1 MPRSSLALILKNDL
15 SAIARSAEAIEAHGK
30 SRGWPMKWI
39 MNVNLSLDEMI
50 SNIVSYG
57 YRDDGEHEILVTLT
71 EQDDALV
78 VDLED
83 DGAAFDPF
91 TDAPEADLE
100 SGLMEREPRGLG
112 VHFVKSFT
120 DKATYERRD
129 GRNRVTLVM
138 WRPDPLPMPTS
149 TDALPLAP
157 ESEDM
162 AALAR
167 MTERDMR
174 VADLD
179 PLSLDPLFASL
190 VGHADPRLD
199 EAERSFREAAE
210 RALRGRWGREQAL
223 AGLRDLGMI
232 ASLLEQRYGMH
243 PCETEGV
250 AEALVSLGETA
261 QEVPRETF
269 YSHGPRNPAGPR
281 MRVFTTLPEERIFN
295 LSVSKGARCLPQ
307 SIRSLHRASRA
318 PESEAAEHLIQ
329 ATMALE
335 SLVSALVRV
344 KRTMPPAVFSAE
356 IAPFFPEREV
366 AGKRYGGPSA
376 AQMGVLIV
384 DQMLFGAEMTA
395 CSDYETYFTETSP
408 YLPLELRGIAR
419 RQRGRP
425 SLMDLAR
432 QNRLGDRA
440 ALVCLRELFQVM
452 YKFRVPHLRLAAAS
466 FGSRP
471 EGTKGSGGFDP
482 DFLEMLAGFTR
493 DSIEELDA
501 MIGAG

>member
-1 MPRSSLALILKNDL
+1 MPRSSLALTLQNDL

-30 SRGWPMKWI
+30 SRGWPMKWM
-39 MNVNLSLDEMI
+39 MNVNLSLDELI

-71 EQDDALV
+71 EQEEALV

-91 TDAPEADLE
+91 TDAPGADLD
-100 SGLMEREPRGLG
+100 SGLEERDLRGLG

-120 DKATYERRD
+120 DKASYERRD

-138 WRPDPLPMPTS
+138 WRPDPLPTPKS
-149 TDALPLAP
+149 SHSPPRAP
-157 ESEDM
+157 ETEDM
-162 AALAR
+162 AELAR
-167 MTERDMR
+167 MTERDLR

-179 PLSLDPLFASL
+179 PLALDHLFASL
-190 VGHADPRLD
+190 VGHAVPNLD
-199 EAERSFREAAE
+199 EAERSFQDAAE
-210 RALRGRWGREQAL
+210 RALRRRWSREQAL

-232 ASLLEQRYGMH
+232 ASILEQRYGMH

-269 YSHGPRNPAGPR
+269 YSHGPRNPAGSR
-281 MRVFTTLPEERIFN
+281 MRVFTALPEERIFN

-307 SIRSLHRASRA
+307 TIRNLHRASHA
-318 PESEAAEHLIQ
+318 AESEVAEHLIQ

-344 KRTMPPAVFSAE
+344 KRSMPPAVFSAE

-366 AGKRYGGPSA
+366 AGKRYCGPSA

-384 DQMLFGAEMTA
+384 DQMLFGAEMTT
-395 CSDYETYFTETSP
+395 CGDYEAYFTETSP
-408 YLPLELRGIAR
+408 YLPLELRKIAQ
-419 RQRGRP
+419 RQRDRP
-425 SLMDLAR
+425 SLLDLAR
-432 QNRLGDRA
+432 GNRFVDHA

-452 YKFRVPHLRLAAAS
+452 YKFRVPHLRLAEAS
-466 FGSRP
+466 FASRP
-471 EGTKGSGGFDP
+471 EGTKGSGGYDP
-482 DFLEMLAGFTR
+482 QFLEMLASFTR
-493 DSIEELDA
+493 ESIEEIDA
-501 MIGAG
+501 MIGTG